1 MLSLVTI
8 VPASPIPLLST
19 LQLVASVIPDSAVT
33 KIIWAA
39 PDGISV
45 KNEATPSTGVLA
57 KVPRV
62 QKKDSGAYTCM
73 VLPGGNSRNNL
84 FPFNVDVAVDGEQS
98 GEECTCTSGLETSA
112 AALFI
117 QASCSHNSSK
127 YLLQES
133 IFKSLR

>member
-1 MLSLVTI
+1 MRSEGKL
-8 VPASPIPLLST
+8 
-19 LQLVASVIPDSAVT
+19 
-33 KIIWAA
+33 
-39 PDGISV
+39 
-45 KNEATPSTGVLA
+45 NTGVVA

-73 VLPGGNSRNNL
+73 VCPGGNSRTNL
-84 FPFNVDVAVDGEQS
+84 FPFNVDVAVDGEQA
-98 GEECTCTSGLETSA
+98 GEECTRTSGCEAPA

-117 QASCSHNSSK
+117 QASCSRDSSK